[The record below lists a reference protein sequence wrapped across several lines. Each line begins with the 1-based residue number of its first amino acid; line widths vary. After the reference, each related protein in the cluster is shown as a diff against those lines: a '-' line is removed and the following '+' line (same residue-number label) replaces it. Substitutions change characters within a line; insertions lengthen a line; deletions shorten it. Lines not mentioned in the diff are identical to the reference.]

1 MDEKEYINEEE
12 EQIDVNSTIE
22 DKIFAL
28 NIKAQELEIQLDQYE
43 EKAFKENIDLS
54 YDEHYML
61 LNKQYKD
68 IVLER
73 KQLRKELNSQDLSK
87 LNQVSIWVIIYGSLM
102 VLLSFPIITGQLWL
116 DFANVVIDLV
126 SGLFSNLHSDDAL
139 YNVVIFLIIFAFPL
153 LLNVLTWFLYNNFV
167 KSKTDKKIYI
177 IFWIVQGLMNL
188 GMIIYMSIQLYGA

>member
-1 MDEKEYINEEE
+1 MDEKEYINEE

-87 LNQVSIWVIIYGSLM
+87 LNQVSIWIIIYGSLM